1 MLKSDTT
8 FVSCN
13 VSRMNKCFK
22 IILFCVRERL
32 MHEPFYILCN
42 VDMER
47 WQRDVEDMKANP
59 NDFGPGE
66 LKEKLK
72 RLLKAGRRCSCWE
85 KNCFDFT

>member
-1 MLKSDTT
+1 
-8 FVSCN
+8 
-13 VSRMNKCFK
+13 MNKCFK
-22 IILFCVRERL
+22 IILFCVRVRM
-32 MHEPFYILCN
+32 MHKPYCIFCN

-72 RLLKAGRRCSCWE
+72 RLLKAGRKKRLGE
-85 KNCFDFT
+85 